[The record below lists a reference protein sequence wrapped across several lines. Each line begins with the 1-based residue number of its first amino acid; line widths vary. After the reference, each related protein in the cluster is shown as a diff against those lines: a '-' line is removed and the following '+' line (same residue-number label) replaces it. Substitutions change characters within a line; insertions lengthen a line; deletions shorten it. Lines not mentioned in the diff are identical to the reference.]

1 MRLIWRGF
9 RGSVADA
16 CKADMNDD
24 FINAES
30 GAERRRKKEAWLR
43 AVYERNLA
51 QCLAVDISDAVTLAR
66 KAHAAMD
73 TQLQQNSATLPEGKQ
88 IRCGKGCSHCCH
100 GPVEIWPQEA
110 ALLAQFVRD
119 AGLTPDLELLERQS
133 RYTVETWREQ
143 AVADQACVFL
153 DADGACLVYSARP
166 NTCRKLL
173 VMSDPAFC
181 DARQGRMEDIDRW
194 FSWEAEMMEVAAL
207 EVFGTAL
214 MPKSLL
220 AALNGRE

>member
-1 MRLIWRGF
+1 MRRISRVC
-9 RGSVADA
+9 RGSVVGD
-16 CKADMNDD
+16 CGADMNDD
-24 FINAES
+24 FDRAES
-30 GAERRRKKEAWLR
+30 GAERRHKKEAWLR

-51 QCLAVDISDAVTLAR
+51 QCRAADTSDALTLACE
-66 KAHAAMD
+66 AHTAMD
-73 TQLQQNSATLPEGKQ
+73 TQLQKDSATLPEGKQ

-110 ALLAQFVRD
+110 ALLAQFVHETD
-119 AGLTPDLELLERQS
+119 LKPDQALLERQS

-153 DADGACLVYSARP
+153 DAKGACSVYPSRP

-181 DARQGRMEDIDRW
+181 DARQGRMDDIDRW

-207 EVFGTAL
+207 EVFGTVL

-220 AALNGRE
+220 TALNDRK

>member
-1 MRLIWRGF
+1 
-9 RGSVADA
+9 
-16 CKADMNDD
+16 MNDD
-24 FINAES
+24 FDTDES
-30 GAERRRKKEAWLR
+30 GAERRLKKTAWLR
-43 AVYERNLA
+43 AVYERNLV
-51 QCLAVDISDAVTLAR
+51 QCRAADSGDAPALAR

-73 TQLQQNSATLPEGKQ
+73 AQLQQDRLSIPGGNE

-119 AGLTPDLELLERQS
+119 AGLTPDLALLERQS

-153 DADGACLVYSARP
+153 GADGACSVYASRP

-173 VMSDPAFC
+173 VMSDPACC
-181 DARQGRMEDIDRW
+181 DAQQGRMDQIDRW

-207 EVFGTAL
+207 EVFGMAL
-214 MPKSLL
+214 LPRAVLQ
-220 AALNGRE
+220 ALQQK

>member
-9 RGSVADA
+9 RGSVVGAS
-16 CKADMNDD
+16 KVDMNDD
-24 FINAES
+24 KDAA
-30 GAERRRKKEAWLR
+30 AERAQKKASWLR

-51 QCLAVDISDAVTLAR
+51 QCRAADISDAPALAR
-66 KAHAAMD
+66 KAHVAMD
-73 TQLQQNSATLPEGKQ
+73 TQLQQDSATLPEGKQ

-119 AGLTPDLELLERQS
+119 AGLTPDLALLERQS
-133 RYTVETWREQ
+133 RYSVETWREQ
-143 AVADQACVFL
+143 VVADQACVFL
-153 DADGACLVYSARP
+153 GADGTCSVYASRP

-181 DARQGRMEDIDRW
+181 DARQGRMDEVDRW

-207 EVFGTAL
+207 EVFGMAL
-214 MPKSLL
+214 LPRAVLQ
-220 AALNGRE
+220 ALQQK

>member
-1 MRLIWRGF
+1 M
-9 RGSVADA
+9 
-16 CKADMNDD
+16 
-24 FINAES
+24 
-30 GAERRRKKEAWLR
+30 
-43 AVYERNLA
+43 VYERNLA
-51 QCLAVDISDAVTLAR
+51 QWRTADTRDAPALAR

-73 TQLQQNSATLPEGKQ
+73 AQLQQDSVTLPDGKQ

-110 ALLAQFVRD
+110 ALLAQFVHD
-119 AGLTPDLELLERQS
+119 AGLTPDLALLERQS

-153 DADGACLVYSARP
+153 DADGACSVYPSRP

-181 DARQGRMEDIDRW
+181 DARQGRMDEVDRW

-220 AALNGRE
+220 AALNSRE

>member
-1 MRLIWRGF
+1 MDDD
-9 RGSVADA
+9 SAAAD
-16 CKADMNDD
+16 
-24 FINAES
+24 S
-30 GAERRRKKEAWLR
+30 RAERTQKKAAWLR
-43 AVYERNLA
+43 AVYERHLA
-51 QCLAVDISDAVTLAR
+51 LCRATDTRDAPALAR
-66 KAHAAMD
+66 KAHVAMD
-73 TQLQQNSATLPEGKQ
+73 AQLQQDRATIPEGNE

-119 AGLTPDLELLERQS
+119 AGLTPDLALLERQS

-143 AVADQACVFL
+143 AAADQACVFL
-153 DADGACLVYSARP
+153 GDDGACTVYASRP

-181 DARQGRMEDIDRW
+181 DARQGRMDEVDRW

-207 EVFGTAL
+207 EVFGMAL
-214 MPKSLL
+214 LPQAVLQ
-220 AALNGRE
+220 ALQQK

>member
-1 MRLIWRGF
+1 MRLIWREC
-9 RGSVADA
+9 RGSVVGASR
-16 CKADMNDD
+16 ADMNDD
-24 FINAES
+24 KDAADKQ
-30 GAERRRKKEAWLR
+30 AERAQKKAAWLR

-51 QCLAVDISDAVTLAR
+51 QCRAADISDAPALAR
-66 KAHAAMD
+66 KAHVAMD
-73 TQLQQNSATLPEGKQ
+73 TQLQQDSATLPEGKQ

-119 AGLTPDLELLERQS
+119 AGLTPDLALLERQS
-133 RYTVETWREQ
+133 RYSVETWREQ
-143 AVADQACVFL
+143 VVADQACVFL
-153 DADGACLVYSARP
+153 GADGTCSVYASRP

-181 DARQGRMEDIDRW
+181 DARQGRMDEVDRW

-207 EVFGTAL
+207 EVFGMAL
-214 MPKSLL
+214 LPRAVLQVLQQK
-220 AALNGRE
+220 

>member
-51 QCLAVDISDAVTLAR
+51 QCLAVDISDAVTLAH

-73 TQLQQNSATLPEGKQ
+73 KQLQQDSATLPEGNE

-119 AGLTPDLELLERQS
+119 AGLTPDLALLERQS

-143 AVADQACVFL
+143 GVADQACVFL
-153 DADGACLVYSARP
+153 DAKGACSVYPSRP

-181 DARQGRMEDIDRW
+181 DARQGRMDDIDRW

-207 EVFGTAL
+207 EVFGAAL

>member
-1 MRLIWRGF
+1 MTDDAK
-9 RGSVADA
+9 SVGN
-16 CKADMNDD
+16 K
-24 FINAES
+24 NARNE
-30 GAERRRKKEAWLR
+30 KKEAYLR
-43 AVYERNLA
+43 AIYDRYTAEFRTIENQDALA
-51 QCLAVDISDAVTLAR
+51 LASN
-66 KAHAAMD
+66 AHTVMD
-73 TQLQQNSATLPEGKQ
+73 QQLQQDSATIPDGKQ

-110 ALLAQFVRD
+110 ALRAQFVHD
-119 AGLTPDLELLERQS
+119 AGLTPDLGLLERQS

-143 AVADQACVFL
+143 GVADQACVFL
-153 DADGACLVYSARP
+153 DAKGACSVYPSRP

-181 DARQGRMEDIDRW
+181 DARQGRMDDIDRW

-207 EVFGTAL
+207 EVFGAAL

>member
-1 MRLIWRGF
+1 MEDDIDA
-9 RGSVADA
+9 ADSRTERA
-16 CKADMNDD
+16 QKKA
-24 FINAES
+24 
-30 GAERRRKKEAWLR
+30 AWLR

-51 QCLAVDISDAVTLAR
+51 QCRAADISDALALAS

-73 TQLQQNSATLPEGKQ
+73 TQLQQDGAILPEGRQ
-88 IRCGKGCSHCCH
+88 ISCGKGCSHCCH

-119 AGLTPDLELLERQS
+119 AGLTPDLALLERQS
-133 RYTVETWREQ
+133 RYTVGTWREQ

-153 DADGACLVYSARP
+153 GADGACSVYASRP

-173 VMSDPAFC
+173 VMSDPTCC
-181 DARQGRMEDIDRW
+181 DAQQGRMDQIDRW

-207 EVFGTAL
+207 EVFGMAL
-214 MPKSLL
+214 LPRAVLQVLQQK
-220 AALNGRE
+220 

>member
-1 MRLIWRGF
+1 MSQIWRVC
-9 RGSVADA
+9 RGSVVGASRV
-16 CKADMNDD
+16 DMNDD
-24 FINAES
+24 KDAA
-30 GAERRRKKEAWLR
+30 AERAQKKASWLR

-51 QCLAVDISDAVTLAR
+51 QCRAADISDAPALAR
-66 KAHAAMD
+66 KAHAAID
-73 TQLQQNSATLPEGKQ
+73 TQLQQDSAILPEGKQ
-88 IRCGKGCSHCCH
+88 IRCGKGCNHCCN

-110 ALLAQFVRD
+110 VLLAQFVHD
-119 AGLTPDLELLERQS
+119 AGLTPDLALLERQG
-133 RYTVETWREQ
+133 RYSVETWREQ
-143 AVADQACVFL
+143 AVTDQACVFL
-153 DADGACLVYSARP
+153 DAKGACSVYPSRP

-181 DARQGRMEDIDRW
+181 DARQGRMNDIDRW

-220 AALNGRE
+220 AALNGRK